1 MNIYLRK
8 RRWKLLL
15 FFVAIIIGTGSLL
28 YTNFLMKKLSDEER
42 KRVELWA
49 KANEEIQKSNPDQD
63 ISFIFQVLLSNNTI
77 PVLLVNTQDS
87 IISYRNLDSLK
98 MQSPDYQNKRLDEM
112 KKHHSPIEIE
122 LLNGKRNYIYFDD
135 STLLNQLYYYPF
147 VQLAIISLFILVS
160 YLAFSTSRK
169 SEQNHVWL
177 GMSKETAHQLGT
189 PISSLM
195 GWIEVL
201 KLENPDNPSIAEIE
215 KDIKRLERV
224 AERFSKIGSR
234 PVLKPENIE
243 KALISAVEY
252 IKSRSSQKVS
262 FDINLPQEKDIIV
275 PLSLNL
281 FEWVIENICRNAVD
295 AMNGEGKIIVE
306 MTHKDKQVIID
317 IRDTGKGISKS
328 KQKTVFRPGYTTK
341 QRGWGLG
348 LSLSKRIIEEYHR
361 GKIFVKQSD
370 LKHGTTFRVILSSK
384 ISNQRS

>member
-1 MNIYLRK
+1 MNIYHRK

-15 FFVAIIIGTGSLL
+15 FFVAVFIGAGSLL
-28 YTNFLMKKLSDEER
+28 YTNFLMKKLSEEER

-98 MQSPDYQNKRLDEM
+98 MQNPEYRIKRLDEM

-135 STLLNQLYYYPF
+135 STLLTQLYYYPF

-201 KLENPDNPSIAEIE
+201 KLENPENPSIVEIE
-215 KDIKRLERV
+215 KDVKRLERV
-224 AERFSKIGSR
+224 TERFSKIGSK
-234 PVLKPENIE
+234 PALKPENIH
-243 KALISAVEY
+243 KSLNSAVDY
-252 IKSRSSQKVS
+252 IKNRSSHKVD
-262 FDINLPQEKDIIV
+262 FEINLPQNQNIMI

-295 AMNGEGKIIVE
+295 AMNGEGKIIVN
-306 MTHKDKQVIID
+306 MVSKDNQVIID
-317 IRDTGKGISKS
+317 ISDTGKGISKS

-361 GKIFVKQSD
+361 GRIFVKQSD
-370 LKHGTTFRVILSSK
+370 SKNGTTFRIILNVK
-384 ISNQRS
+384 

>member
-1 MNIYLRK
+1 MNIYNRK

-15 FFVAIIIGTGSLL
+15 FFVAILIGAGSLF

-49 KANEEIQKSNPDQD
+49 KANEEIQKSNPEQD
-63 ISFIFQVLLSNNTI
+63 VSFVFHVLLSNNTI
-77 PVLLVNTQDS
+77 PVILANPEDS

-98 MQSPDYQNKRLDEM
+98 MKNPEFRQKTLEDM
-112 KKHHSPIEIE
+112 KKNHAPIEIE
-122 LLNGKRNYIYFDD
+122 LLNGKRNFIYFND

-147 VQLAIISLFILVS
+147 IQLAIISLFILVS

-195 GWIEVL
+195 GWVEVL
-201 KLENPDNPSIAEIE
+201 KLENPENPSIEEIE
-215 KDIKRLERV
+215 KDVKRLERV
-224 AERFSKIGSR
+224 AARFSKIGSA
-234 PVLKPENIE
+234 PALE
-243 KALISAVEY
+243 KAPIQTALKSALEY
-252 IKSRSSQKVS
+252 IQNRSSKKVE
-262 FDINLPQEKDIIV
+262 FDINIKSENPIDI

-281 FEWVIENICRNAVD
+281 FEWVIENICRNAID
-295 AMNGEGKIIVE
+295 AMNGEGKITVNLIDLGNQI
-306 MTHKDKQVIID
+306 MID

-328 KQKTVFRPGYTTK
+328 KHKTVFQPGYTTK

-348 LSLSKRIIEEYHR
+348 LSLSKRIIEEYHNGR
-361 GKIFVKQSD
+361 IFIKQSD
-370 LKHGTTFRVILSSK
+370 PKTGTTFRIILNK
-384 ISNQRS
+384 

>member
-1 MNIYLRK
+1 VNIYNRK

-15 FFVAIIIGTGSLL
+15 FFVAIIIGAGSLF
-28 YTNFLMKKLSDEER
+28 YTNFLMKKLSNEER

-63 ISFIFQVLLSNNTI
+63 VSFIFHVLLSNNTI
-77 PVLLVNTQDS
+77 PVILATPQDS

-98 MQSPDYQNKRLDEM
+98 MKNPEFRKKTLEDM
-112 KKHHSPIEIE
+112 KKNHAPIEIE
-122 LLNGKRNYIYFDD
+122 LLNGNRNFIYFND
-135 STLLNQLYYYPF
+135 STILNQLYYYPF
-147 VQLAIISLFILVS
+147 IQLGIIALFILVS
-160 YLAFSTSRK
+160 YLAFSSSRK

-201 KLENPDNPSIAEIE
+201 KLENPENPSIKEIE

-224 AERFSKIGSR
+224 AARFSKIGSA
-234 PVLKPENIE
+234 P
-243 KALISAVEY
+243 ALNKEPIQKSLRSALEY
-252 IKSRSSQKVS
+252 IQNRSSKKIE
-262 FDINLPQEKDIIV
+262 FEINLFDENPIEV

-295 AMNGEGKIIVE
+295 AMDGEGKITVNLTNLENQI
-306 MTHKDKQVIID
+306 MID
-317 IRDTGKGISKS
+317 ISDTGKGIAKS
-328 KQKTVFRPGYTTK
+328 KHKTVFQPGYTTK

-348 LSLSKRIIEEYHR
+348 LSLSKRIIEEYHNGR
-361 GKIFVKQSD
+361 IFIKQSD
-370 LKHGTTFRVILSSK
+370 PKMGTTFRIIMNK
-384 ISNQRS
+384 

>member
-1 MNIYLRK
+1 VNIYNRK

-15 FFVAIIIGTGSLL
+15 FFVAILIGAGSLF

-49 KANEEIQKSNPDQD
+49 KANEEIQKSNPEQD
-63 ISFIFQVLLSNNTI
+63 VSFVFHVLLSNNTI
-77 PVLLVNTQDS
+77 PVILANPEDS

-98 MQSPDYQNKRLDEM
+98 MKNPEFRQKTLEDM
-112 KKHHSPIEIE
+112 KKNHAPIEIE
-122 LLNGKRNYIYFDD
+122 LLNGKRNFIYFND

-147 VQLAIISLFILVS
+147 IQLAIISLFILVS

-195 GWIEVL
+195 GWVEVL
-201 KLENPDNPSIAEIE
+201 KLENPENPSIEEIE
-215 KDIKRLERV
+215 KDVKRLERV
-224 AERFSKIGSR
+224 AARFSKIGSA
-234 PVLKPENIE
+234 PALE
-243 KALISAVEY
+243 KAPIQTALKSALEY
-252 IKSRSSQKVS
+252 IQNRSSKKVE
-262 FDINLPQEKDIIV
+262 FDINIKSENPIDI

-281 FEWVIENICRNAVD
+281 FEWVIENICRNAID
-295 AMNGEGKIIVE
+295 AMNGEGKITVNLIDLGNQI
-306 MTHKDKQVIID
+306 MID

-328 KQKTVFRPGYTTK
+328 KHKTVFQPGYTTK

-348 LSLSKRIIEEYHR
+348 LSLSKRIIEEYHNGR
-361 GKIFVKQSD
+361 IFIKQSD
-370 LKHGTTFRVILSSK
+370 PKTGTTFRIILNK
-384 ISNQRS
+384 